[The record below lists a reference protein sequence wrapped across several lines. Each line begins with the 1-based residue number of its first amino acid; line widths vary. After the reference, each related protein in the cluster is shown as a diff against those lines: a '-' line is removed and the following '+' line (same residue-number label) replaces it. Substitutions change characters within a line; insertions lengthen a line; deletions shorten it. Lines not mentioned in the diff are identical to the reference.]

1 MFASD
6 RYEDVQLV
14 WGHVEGRPL
23 MRAVG
28 VVGGGTMGAGIAEVW
43 QLYAPPPLLL
53 RMCEAGLLGP
63 KSGQGFFAYG

>member
-1 MFASD
+1 
-6 RYEDVQLV
+6 
-14 WGHVEGRPL
+14 

-43 QLYAPPPLLL
+43 QLYAPPLLL
-53 RMCEAGLLGP
+53 RMCEAGLLVR